1 MSYMYVSGQVLRA
14 TGPTSNRSGL
24 VYVYV
29 NRSYR
34 QMVAA
39 GAVLLMNV
47 NVHVDALFIN
57 L

>member
-57 L
+57 I